1 MDYKETLNLPLTD
14 FPMKANLA
22 QREPEMLKKWE
33 EMGIYKKI
41 RETAKGK
48 NPYILHD
55 GPPYANGNI
64 HLGTALNKIIKDIV
78 IKTKNMTGFDGV
90 YVPGWDCHGLPIEH
104 QVDKELGGKKA
115 AMSQVEKRRACRV
128 YAEKYV
134 GIQRE
139 QFKRL
144 GVFGEW
150 ENPYLTMAYPYEA
163 ATVNEFGKLY
173 LNGSVYKG
181 KKPVYW
187 CATCKTALAEAEV
200 EYADHSTPSIYVK
213 FTFTSD
219 VSQILPK
226 LTGQKV
232 NMVIWTTTPWTI
244 PANLAIAVKD
254 DFIYAAVKIDDE
266 VVIVAKDMLDYC
278 LDAFG
283 FQNKK
288 YEILDEFN
296 GIILEG
302 QKCVHP
308 LIKRDSV
315 LILAPFVTLEAG
327 TGAVHIAPGH
337 GQEDYEIGLEY
348 GLDNYAPVD
357 DAGKFTED
365 VEHFAGQFVFD
376 ANDNVIKKLKEVGA
390 LLGHFPMQHSYPH
403 CWRCKKPI
411 IFRSTEQWFISM
423 EKNDLR
429 KKALACINEVK
440 WIPSWGRDRI
450 YGMVENRPDWCIS
463 RQRLW
468 GVPITVFYCAKC
480 KNEVLTQEILDHL
493 VELVEKGGA
502 DIWFEK
508 EPKDLMPKHTTCP
521 HCKNTEFTKE
531 VNILDVW
538 FDSGVSHAAVLEK
551 RKDLISPCDMYL
563 EGSDQ
568 HRGWFHSSLLESVG
582 TRGRAPYKSVL
593 THGFV
598 VDGDGKKMSK
608 SVGNVIGAEEAIAK
622 YGAEILRLWVAA
634 EDYTDDIRISE
645 EILKRLMEAYR
656 RIRNTSRFILGNLYD
671 FDVNSEIVDYDQM
684 EEMDKWALHRLHE
697 VIKRVKEAYEGHQFH
712 VVFYT
717 LYNYCTVDL
726 SALYLDVLKDR
737 LYTTKAKSTARR
749 SGQTAMFIIL
759 KAMTRL
765 LAPILTFTAEEV
777 WAAMPVWK
785 GKEASIHLTQF
796 PQVNEQYFNAD
807 LGERW
812 KAMIDAKSEIAKAI
826 EQARKEK
833 IIGHSLDARI
843 TIAVPEKMHALF
855 AQHLE
860 DLRALLI
867 VSQLQLADE
876 KEITKSYQSEEIKGL
891 FVGVEKARGVK
902 CERCWIYEESVGSD
916 AKHPT
921 VCGRC
926 LLNL

>member
-1 MDYKETLNLPLTD
+1 
-14 FPMKANLA
+14 
-22 QREPEMLKKWE
+22 
-33 EMGIYKKI
+33 
-41 RETAKGK
+41 
-48 NPYILHD
+48 
-55 GPPYANGNI
+55 
-64 HLGTALNKIIKDIV
+64 
-78 IKTKNMTGFDGV
+78 
-90 YVPGWDCHGLPIEH
+90 
-104 QVDKELGGKKA
+104 
-115 AMSQVEKRRACRV
+115 
-128 YAEKYV
+128 
-134 GIQRE
+134 
-139 QFKRL
+139 
-144 GVFGEW
+144 
-150 ENPYLTMAYPYEA
+150 
-163 ATVNEFGKLY
+163 
-173 LNGSVYKG
+173 
-181 KKPVYW
+181 
-187 CATCKTALAEAEV
+187 
-200 EYADHSTPSIYVK
+200 
-213 FTFTSD
+213 
-219 VSQILPK
+219 
-226 LTGQKV
+226 
-232 NMVIWTTTPWTI
+232 
-244 PANLAIAVKD
+244 
-254 DFIYAAVKIDDE
+254 
-266 VVIVAKDMLDYC
+266 
-278 LDAFG
+278 
-283 FQNKK
+283 
-288 YEILDEFN
+288 
-296 GIILEG
+296 
-302 QKCVHP
+302 
-308 LIKRDSV
+308 
-315 LILAPFVTLEAG
+315 
-327 TGAVHIAPGH
+327 
-337 GQEDYEIGLEY
+337 
-348 GLDNYAPVD
+348 
-357 DAGKFTED
+357 
-365 VEHFAGQFVFD
+365 
-376 ANDNVIKKLKEVGA
+376 
-390 LLGHFPMQHSYPH
+390 MQHSYPH

-429 KKALACINEVK
+429 KKALSCINEVK

-468 GVPITVFYCAKC
+468 GVPITVFYCNKC

-502 DIWFEK
+502 DVWFEK

-551 RKDLISPCDMYL
+551 RKDLSSPCDMYL

-671 FDVNSEIVDYDQM
+671 FDVDSDMVDYAQM
-684 EEMDKWALHRLHE
+684 EEMDKWALHRLQE
-697 VIKRVKEAYEGHQFH
+697 VIKRVTEAYESHQFH
-712 VVFYT
+712 VVYYT

-737 LYTTKAKSTARR
+737 LYTSKVKSIARR
-749 SGQTAMFIIL
+749 SGQTAMFTIL

-777 WAAMPVWK
+777 WSALPAWK

-796 PQVNEQYFNAD
+796 PQVNEQFFNVD

-812 KAMIDAKSEIAKAI
+812 KVMIDAKAEISKAI

-833 IIGHSLDARI
+833 AIGHSLDARI
-843 TIAVPEKMHALF
+843 TIAAPEKMRALM
-855 AQHLE
+855 ASHLE

-867 VSQLQLADE
+867 VSQLQLAEE
-876 KEITKSYQSEEIKGL
+876 KEITKPYKSEEIKGL

-902 CERCWIYEESVGSD
+902 CERCWIYEESVGLD

-926 LLNL
+926 LPKL

>member
-1 MDYKETLNLPLTD
+1 
-14 FPMKANLA
+14 
-22 QREPEMLKKWE
+22 
-33 EMGIYKKI
+33 
-41 RETAKGK
+41 
-48 NPYILHD
+48 
-55 GPPYANGNI
+55 
-64 HLGTALNKIIKDIV
+64 
-78 IKTKNMTGFDGV
+78 
-90 YVPGWDCHGLPIEH
+90 
-104 QVDKELGGKKA
+104 
-115 AMSQVEKRRACRV
+115 
-128 YAEKYV
+128 
-134 GIQRE
+134 
-139 QFKRL
+139 
-144 GVFGEW
+144 
-150 ENPYLTMAYPYEA
+150 
-163 ATVNEFGKLY
+163 
-173 LNGSVYKG
+173 
-181 KKPVYW
+181 
-187 CATCKTALAEAEV
+187 
-200 EYADHSTPSIYVK
+200 
-213 FTFTSD
+213 
-219 VSQILPK
+219 
-226 LTGQKV
+226 
-232 NMVIWTTTPWTI
+232 
-244 PANLAIAVKD
+244 
-254 DFIYAAVKIDDE
+254 
-266 VVIVAKDMLDYC
+266 
-278 LDAFG
+278 
-283 FQNKK
+283 
-288 YEILDEFN
+288 
-296 GIILEG
+296 
-302 QKCVHP
+302 
-308 LIKRDSV
+308 
-315 LILAPFVTLEAG
+315 
-327 TGAVHIAPGH
+327 
-337 GQEDYEIGLEY
+337 
-348 GLDNYAPVD
+348 
-357 DAGKFTED
+357 
-365 VEHFAGQFVFD
+365 
-376 ANDNVIKKLKEVGA
+376 
-390 LLGHFPMQHSYPH
+390 
-403 CWRCKKPI
+403 
-411 IFRSTEQWFISM
+411 M

-468 GVPITVFYCAKC
+468 GVPITVFYCVKC

-502 DIWFEK
+502 DVWFEK

-521 HCKNTEFTKE
+521 HCHGIEFTKE

-551 RKDLISPCDMYL
+551 RADLSSPCDMYL

-671 FDVNSEIVDYDQM
+671 FDVDSEMVDYTQM
-684 EEMDKWALHRLHE
+684 EEMDKWALHRLQE
-697 VIKRVKEAYEGHQFH
+697 VIKRVTEAYEDHQFH

-737 LYTTKAKSTARR
+737 LYTTKAKSVARR
-749 SGQTAMFIIL
+749 SGQTAMFTIL
-759 KAMTRL
+759 KAMTQL

-777 WAAMPVWK
+777 WAAMPDWK
-785 GKEASIHLTQF
+785 GKEASVHLTQF
-796 PQVNEQYFNAD
+796 PQVNDKYLNAGI
-807 LGERW
+807 GERW
-812 KAMIDAKSEIAKAI
+812 KTMIDAKAEIAKAI

-833 IIGHSLDARI
+833 VIGHSLDARI
-843 TIAVPEKMHALF
+843 TIAAPEKMRALF

-867 VSQLQLADE
+867 VSQLRLADE
-876 KEITKSYQSEEIKGL
+876 TKITKPYQSEEIKGL

-926 LLNL
+926 LPNL

>member
-1 MDYKETLNLPLTD
+1 MDYKETLNLPQTD

-22 QREPEMLKKWE
+22 QREPEMLKNWE

-48 NPYILHD
+48 KPYILHD

-78 IKTKNMTGFDGV
+78 IKAKNMTGFDGV

-128 YAEKYV
+128 YAEKFV

-150 ENPYLTMAYPYEA
+150 DNPYLTMAYPYEA
-163 ATVNEFGKLY
+163 TTVAEFGKLY

-219 VSQILPK
+219 VSKVLPK
-226 LTGQKV
+226 LAGEIV

-244 PANLAIAVKD
+244 PANLAIAVKY

-266 VVIVAKDMLDYC
+266 VLIVAKDMLDYC
-278 LDAFG
+278 LEAFG
-283 FQNKK
+283 FKNKK
-288 YEILDEFN
+288 YEILDEFK
-296 GIILEG
+296 GAVLEG

-357 DAGKFTED
+357 DAGRFTED

-493 VELVEKGGA
+493 VGLVEKGGA
-502 DIWFEK
+502 DVWFEK

-521 HCKNTEFTKE
+521 HCKNTEFIKE

-551 RKDLISPCDMYL
+551 RKDLSSPCDMYL

-608 SVGNVIGAEEAIAK
+608 SVGNVIGAEEAIDK

-671 FDVNSEIVDYDQM
+671 FDVDSEMVDYAQM
-684 EEMDKWALHRLHE
+684 EEMDKWALHRLQE
-697 VIKRVKEAYEGHQFH
+697 VIKRVTEAYESHQFH

-726 SALYLDVLKDR
+726 SALYLDVLKDK
-737 LYTTKAKSTARR
+737 LYTSKAKSIARR
-749 SGQTAMFIIL
+749 SGQTTMFTIL

-777 WAAMPVWK
+777 WAALPAWK

-796 PQVNEQYFNAD
+796 PQVKEQCFNAD

-812 KAMIDAKSEIAKAI
+812 KVMIDAKAEISKAI

-833 IIGHSLDARI
+833 VIGHSLDARI
-843 TIAVPEKMHALF
+843 TIAAPEKMGALI
-855 AQHLE
+855 ASHLE

-867 VSQLQLADE
+867 VSQLQLAAE
-876 KEITKSYQSEEIKGL
+876 KEITKPYKSEEIKGL

-921 VCGRC
+921 VCNRC
-926 LLNL
+926 LPNL